1 MFAFLEIL
9 EVMSCRWQVKVGAL
23 LKSYLKQSV
32 VLLEDPAI
40 LLSSLKEPIPR
51 QVLDAV
57 IRCADV
63 SGLLALLGQTL
74 LSHC

>member
-1 MFAFLEIL
+1 
-9 EVMSCRWQVKVGAL
+9 MSCRWQVKVGAL

-51 QVLDAV
+51 PVLDAV

-63 SGLLALLGQTL
+63 NGLLTLLGQTIV
-74 LSHC
+74 SY